1 MHPHAAAAHPSHTEH
16 NLMPSFRT
24 PLVIAHRGASAAA
37 HENTLAA
44 FALAAE
50 AGADWVELDTH
61 LATDGQVVVF
71 HNDHYDDGRAVH
83 EVASSDRPDDVPLL
97 GEVLKLCSDTGLGV
111 NVEIKALPGEADAAT
126 STALA
131 EAVME
136 VLADHANNGGQV
148 RDEQLLITSFR
159 PASINQ
165 VRRNGGFPT
174 GLLTVAVDKPAE
186 LLNQTANEGHTA
198 INPWDHVVTPELI
211 SASHDAGL
219 RVNVWTVNDEARMG
233 ELAAWGVDGI
243 ITDRPDVARH
253 TLT

>member
-1 MHPHAAAAHPSHTEH
+1 MEH
-16 NLMPSFRT
+16 NLMPSHRS

-37 HENTLAA
+37 RENTLTA
-44 FALAAE
+44 FALAAD

-61 LATDGQVVVF
+61 LASDGQVVVF

-97 GEVLKLCSDTGLGV
+97 DEVLNLCSDAGLGV

-126 STALA
+126 STALT
-131 EAVME
+131 EAVVA
-136 VLADHANNGGQV
+136 VLADHATKGGQI

-165 VRRNGGFPT
+165 VRVSPQFPT
-174 GLLTVAVDKPAE
+174 GLLTVAVDEPTQ
-186 LLNQTANEGHTA
+186 LFSQLSDEGHTA
-198 INPWDHVVTPELI
+198 INPWDHVVNAELV
-211 SASHDAGL
+211 SAAHGAGL
-219 RVNVWTVNDEARMG
+219 RVNVWTVNDAARMN

-243 ITDRPDVARH
+243 ITDQPDAARR